1 MIHRMVIIGCGLI
14 GGSLAAL
21 VREKTPDTYII
32 GVDPCSDTR
41 DQARRR
47 GLVHHTVPTMEDA
60 MDDAVDA
67 VVIAVPMGAVISTI
81 QRLTD
86 YVQRSVTVIEL
97 SSVKS
102 LLDHEV
108 VRTTHHQVV
117 AVHPMGGRDTVG
129 VAHAHAD
136 VLRDR
141 PLIVFSQHALNTV
154 FQSWSF
160 RLVQCPSYQIHDE
173 WMAYV
178 SHGPYALAMIIPL
191 ILSGLPEDVS
201 HQLSAISAGG
211 FFDTTRVANS
221 AVDWG
226 RDVLLKN
233 KSVMQ
238 PFLTAAIHEMKRLQ
252 SWMATDEADALHEG
266 LDRAKC
272 VRNIVANVRESS
284 G

>member
-21 VREKTPDTYII
+21 VRERTPDTYII
-32 GVDPCSDTR
+32 GVDACSDTR
-41 DQARRR
+41 DQARDR
-47 GLVHHTVPTMEDA
+47 GLVHHTAPTIDDA

-81 QRLTD
+81 QALTD
-86 YVQRSVTVIEL
+86 HVQRSVTVIDL

-102 LLDHEV
+102 LLDHDV
-108 VRTTHHQVV
+108 VRTTHHHIV
-117 AVHPMGGRDTVG
+117 AIHPMGGRDTAG

-136 VLRDR
+136 VLRNR
-141 PLIVFSQHALNTV
+141 PLIVFSQHALNPV

-191 ILSGLPEDVS
+191 ILSGLPNELS

-211 FFDTTRVANS
+211 FHDTTRVANS

-233 KSVMQ
+233 KSAMQ
-238 PFLTAAIHEMKRLQ
+238 QFLTVAIHEMQRLQ
-252 SWMATDEADALHEG
+252 SWIATDESDALHEG
-266 LDRAKC
+266 LYRAKC
-272 VRNIVANVRESS
+272 IRNIVANGQETS